1 MGEEAL
7 GNFYKFRFL
16 NGRIGHVNGCVDCI
30 HKIKCNVKKCI
41 EPPPPC
47 KIHLYKVLPVAK
59 HFIFCHLCNFFF
71 DLFFI

>member
-30 HKIKCNVKKCI
+30 HKIKCNVK
-41 EPPPPC
+41 
-47 KIHLYKVLPVAK
+47 IHLYKVLPVAK